1 MVAEIDGR
9 IVGSNFLSEGDP
21 IRGIGPIT
29 VDPSVQGRGVGRQL
43 MQAVIER
50 ARGAMGA
57 RLVQDAFNTRSYSLY
72 ASLGFDV
79 REPLLLMRGTPR
91 CLPTFSA
98 NLRPMVEDDLSAC
111 TKLCTAVHRYA
122 RTHELGTLSGY
133 LGPL

>member
-1 MVAEIDGR
+1 
-9 IVGSNFLSEGDP
+9 
-21 IRGIGPIT
+21 
-29 VDPSVQGRGVGRQL
+29 

-91 CLPTFSA
+91 CQPTSSA
-98 NLRPMVEDDLSAC
+98 NPRPMVEDDLSAC
-111 TKLCTAVHRYA
+111 TKLCTAVHRYP
-122 RTHELGTLSGY
+122 RTHELGNALGLFRPFVIERYGRITGY
-133 LGPL
+133 HPPGTFRPMNHGVAETEHDMTALKTEI